1 MVRAERGLPPSR
13 GPRENWA
20 LFSYES
26 YESMLGFGF
35 TNGTCI
41 WVALGR
47 AALASLLMS
56 QIPLSEDQSLEV
68 FSMENCKIHSE

>member
-1 MVRAERGLPPSR
+1 MVKAEWGLPPSH
-13 GPRENWA
+13 GPREDWA

-26 YESMLGFGF
+26 YESMLGFTDGA
-35 TNGTCI
+35 CV

>member
-1 MVRAERGLPPSR
+1 MVKAEWELPPSH

-20 LFSYES
+20 LFYES

-35 TNGTCI
+35 TDGACVC
-41 WVALGR
+41 VALGR
-47 AALASLLMS
+47 AALASLLVS